1 MFVVLTLVWIVPAV
15 LTLIAGTV
23 VFREVVASKGSAGA
37 WDEVATSGRELFDQ
51 VEIQESLSPELIAAT
66 ERHQEALAESLRFSR
81 LYSFLGERVL
91 FLLPIFA
98 LLLLIVLG
106 GLALLAANWFSRD
119 FSRPVEELVEWTRS
133 LASGER
139 LPPADQSG
147 DGGEISEFAQLRDAL
162 RATSV
167 ELGHAR
173 RREVEQARMRSW
185 SEMARKIAHELRNPL
200 MPMGMAA
207 DRVSQSQEPSISAA
221 GEVLREE
228 IQRLEALARTF
239 AHFGRPPDGP
249 MSSID
254 LTEMLSLLAYRLSAE
269 GMSVRF
275 EPPEEHLFV
284 MGHLDALERVV
295 RNLLSNA
302 QDSVGARAA
311 MDIRDGKG
319 DRQPEEGDPEPIQI
333 DLMPS
338 EGGVEIRV
346 RDRGTGI
353 PEEALSRIWEPEF
366 TMKRKGTG
374 LGLAMVWQV
383 VRTHGGEV
391 EASNREGGGAEFLV
405 RLPFGPMG
413 SEVDSAPPHE
423 GAHQGASEGGLEDP
437 RPGEQVPTS

>member
-1 MFVVLTLVWIVPAV
+1 
-15 LTLIAGTV
+15 
-23 VFREVVASKGSAGA
+23 
-37 WDEVATSGRELFDQ
+37 
-51 VEIQESLSPELIAAT
+51 
-66 ERHQEALAESLRFSR
+66 
-81 LYSFLGERVL
+81 
-91 FLLPIFA
+91 
-98 LLLLIVLG
+98 
-106 GLALLAANWFSRD
+106 
-119 FSRPVEELVEWTRS
+119 
-133 LASGER
+133 
-139 LPPADQSG
+139 
-147 DGGEISEFAQLRDAL
+147 
-162 RATSV
+162 
-167 ELGHAR
+167 
-173 RREVEQARMRSW
+173 MRSW

-338 EGGVEIRV
+338 ERAVIQV
-346 RDRGTGI
+346 
-353 PEEALSRIWEPEF
+353 S
-366 TMKRKGTG
+366 
-374 LGLAMVWQV
+374 LG
-383 VRTHGGEV
+383 RTSISQESTSQA
-391 EASNREGGGAEFLV
+391 ASNAAIGMSAPSTTSNFRGYGTPSSRRYAA
-405 RLPFGPMG
+405 MG
-413 SEVDSAPPHE
+413 SNSGLTPRCQGVARHDVSPRRGPQEHTLSLDWPTGPGPTWGRSAFRSPVLSERERQIQP
-423 GAHQGASEGGLEDP
+423 GAPFFARPQLHTDVCSMVINHPRIQRTRGLDREHSFD
-437 RPGEQVPTS
+437 RDLPTGDRRAQLHRL